1 MKNYDFIDAV
11 QNASGSTSL
20 QVKTVAG
27 VTGGVTGDV
36 KGDASADMQ
45 EAAFADKA
53 ILPNLDGIRA
63 MACLLVVVSHMPL
76 PGKPATLGALGVG
89 VFFVLSGFLMSH
101 LYARAQWDFKAV
113 SLYVIARFSR
123 IAPIYWLVVS
133 ACIVISLLEPDSD
146 FPMRIAGAT
155 QIARHYLFGGSGYV
169 FWSIPPEIQYYIF
182 FLVVWWAIAHRARL
196 PYAMPLIALVCAA
209 LLLTH
214 SVWPGLTLPNK
225 LHLFLAG
232 TAAGLAP
239 RVMWRGSQ
247 DKTLLWCL
255 QLAALVLLLTPLWL
269 YATQPDLYSATEL
282 GIALAVAVYLLSI
295 SSRWTTPVF
304 ASLWMRKIGQ
314 ASFSIYLMHVLVFH
328 FGMRLFGLNRTQY
341 DPMWLV
347 LGVAA
352 VIIPMVASRY
362 VEIPLQKKTRR
373 ALEARFG
380 FVPAARPLPASGPS
394 PMNTPTHTP
403 TNNPMNTPMNS
414 QMNTK

>member
-1 MKNYDFIDAV
+1 MKNYDFIEAI
-11 QNASGSTSL
+11 QSASGANPIPAIV
-20 QVKTVAG
+20 QVRAK
-27 VTGGVTGDV
+27 DE
-36 KGDASADMQ
+36 ASASVPGALNS
-45 EAAFADKA
+45 EKT

-63 MACLLVVVSHMPL
+63 MACLLVVISHMPL

-101 LYARAQWDFKAV
+101 LYARTQWDFTAV
-113 SLYVIARFSR
+113 SKYIIARFSR

-146 FPMRIAGAT
+146 FPMRIAGAN

-182 FLVVWWAIAHRARL
+182 FLGVWWAIAHHAKL

-209 LLLTH
+209 LLMTH
-214 SVWPGLTLPNK
+214 SLWPGLSLPSK

-239 RVMWRGSQ
+239 RGMWRDAQ
-247 DKTLLWCL
+247 DQTLLWCV
-255 QLAALVLLLTPLWL
+255 QLGALVLLLAPLWL
-269 YATQPDLYSATEL
+269 YATQPALYSATEL

-295 SSRWTTPVF
+295 PSRWTTPVF
-304 ASLWMRKIGQ
+304 ASPWMRKIGQ

-328 FGMRLFGLNRTQY
+328 FGMRLLGLNRTQY

-347 LGVAA
+347 LGLAA
-352 VIIPMVASRY
+352 VVIPMVVSRY
-362 VEIPLQKKTRR
+362 VEIPLQRKTRK
-373 ALEARFG
+373 ALEAWFG
-380 FVPAARPLPASGPS
+380 FASVIRVQPSGTPAH
-394 PMNTPTHTP
+394 MNT
-403 TNNPMNTPMNS
+403 

>member
-1 MKNYDFIDAV
+1 MKNYDFVEAM
-11 QNASGSTSL
+11 QNAGA
-20 QVKTVAG
+20 VNPAPGKGEANAG
-27 VTGGVTGDV
+27 VHEATQGDRT
-36 KGDASADMQ
+36 
-45 EAAFADKA
+45 

-89 VFFVLSGFLMSH
+89 IFFVLSGFLMSH
-101 LYARAQWDFKAV
+101 LYARAQWDFTAV
-113 SLYVIARFSR
+113 SKYVIARFSR

-146 FPMRIAGAT
+146 FPMKIAGAN
-155 QIARHYLFGGSGYV
+155 QIARHYFFGGSGYV

-182 FLVVWWAIAHRARL
+182 FLAMWWAIAHRAKL

-214 SVWPGLTLPNK
+214 SFWPGLTLPNK

-232 TAAGLAP
+232 TAAGLVP
-239 RVMWRGSQ
+239 RGMWRDAQ
-247 DKTLLWCL
+247 DQTLLWCL
-255 QLAALVLLLTPLWL
+255 QLGALVLLLAPLWL

-282 GIALAVAVYLLSI
+282 GIALAVAVYLLCLP
-295 SSRWTTPVF
+295 SRWTTPVF
-304 ASLWMRKIGQ
+304 ASPWMRKIGQ

-328 FGMRLFGLNRTQY
+328 FGMRLFSLNHTQY
-341 DPMWLV
+341 DPLWLV

-352 VIIPMVASRY
+352 VAIPMVASRY
-362 VEIPLQKKTRR
+362 VEIPLQRNTRR

-380 FVPAARPLPASGPS
+380 LVSAARLQPVAAPP
-394 PMNTPTHTP
+394 
-403 TNNPMNTPMNS
+403 
-414 QMNTK
+414 QMNTEMTTK

>member
-1 MKNYDFIDAV
+1 MKNYDFIEAM
-11 QNASGSTSL
+11 QN
-20 QVKTVAG
+20 
-27 VTGGVTGDV
+27 GGTLPAAPDPPKGRANEDV
-36 KGDASADMQ
+36 R
-45 EAAFADKA
+45 EDKHSDRT

-89 VFFVLSGFLMSH
+89 VFFALSGFLMSH
-101 LYARAQWDFKAV
+101 LYARAEWDFNAV
-113 SLYVIARFSR
+113 TKYVIARFSR

-133 ACIVISLLEPDSD
+133 VCIFISLLEPDSD
-146 FPMRIAGAT
+146 FPMKIVGAT

-182 FLVVWWAIAHRARL
+182 FLVVWWAIAHRAKL

-214 SVWPGLTLPNK
+214 SFWPGLTLPNK

-239 RVMWRGSQ
+239 RGMWRDAKDQ
-247 DKTLLWCL
+247 TLLWCL
-255 QLAALVLLLTPLWL
+255 QLGALVLLVAPLWL
-269 YATQPDLYSATEL
+269 YATQPALYSATEL
-282 GIALAVAVYLLSI
+282 GIALGVAVYLLSLP
-295 SSRWTTPVF
+295 SRWTTAIF
-304 ASLWMRKIGQ
+304 ASHWMRKIGQ

-328 FGMRLFGLNRTQY
+328 FGMRLFGLNRTQF
-341 DPMWLV
+341 DPLWLM

-352 VIIPMVASRY
+352 VVIPMVASRY
-362 VEIPLQKKTRR
+362 VEIPLQRKTRR

-380 FVPAARPLPASGPS
+380 LASATRLQPVADA
-394 PMNTPTHTP
+394 PHMNTE
-403 TNNPMNTPMNS
+403 MNTEMT
-414 QMNTK
+414 TK

>member
-1 MKNYDFIDAV
+1 MKNYDFIEAM
-11 QNASGSTSL
+11 QN
-20 QVKTVAG
+20 
-27 VTGGVTGDV
+27 GGTPPAALDPAEGRANEDV
-36 KGDASADMQ
+36 R
-45 EAAFADKA
+45 EDKHTDRT

-101 LYARAQWDFKAV
+101 LYARAGWDFNAV
-113 SLYVIARFSR
+113 TKYVIARFSR

-133 ACIVISLLEPDSD
+133 VCIVISLLEPDSD
-146 FPMRIAGAT
+146 FPMKIVGAT

-182 FLVVWWAIAHRARL
+182 FLVVWWAIANRAKL

-214 SVWPGLTLPNK
+214 SFWPGLTLPNK

-239 RVMWRGSQ
+239 RGMWRDAKDQ
-247 DKTLLWCL
+247 NLLWCL
-255 QLAALVLLLTPLWL
+255 QLGALVLLVAPLWL
-269 YATQPDLYSATEL
+269 YATQPALYSATEL
-282 GIALAVAVYLLSI
+282 GIALGVAVYLLSLP
-295 SSRWTTPVF
+295 SRWTTPIF
-304 ASLWMRKIGQ
+304 AAPWMRKIGQ

-328 FGMRLFGLNRTQY
+328 FGMRLFGLNRTQF
-341 DPMWLV
+341 DPLWLV

-352 VIIPMVASRY
+352 VVIPMVASRY
-362 VEIPLQKKTRR
+362 VEIPLQRKTRR

-380 FVPAARPLPASGPS
+380 LASATRLQPVADA
-394 PMNTPTHTP
+394 PHMNTE
-403 TNNPMNTPMNS
+403 MNTEMT
-414 QMNTK
+414 TK